1 MEHIVQFAIGI
12 DDNAIVK
19 KIEES
24 AEKQIVANIEQQVR
38 DKLFE
43 AHYYGRH
50 ADKDSPLSDY
60 SKRLIEGFLEKN
72 KEEILEKT
80 AVYLAEKLAR
90 SKTGKA
96 LLSGNAESV

>member
-12 DDNAIVK
+12 DDDVIRK
-19 KIEES
+19 RIEER
-24 AEKQIVANIEQQVR
+24 AEKQIVENIEQQVR
-38 DKLFE
+38 DQLFE
-43 AHYYGRH
+43 SYYRGR
-50 ADKDSPLSDY
+50 ADKNSPLSDY

-90 SKTGKA
+90 SKAGKA

>member
-24 AEKQIVANIEQQVR
+24 AEKQIVANLEQQVR
-38 DKLFE
+38 DNLFE
-43 AHYYGRH
+43 ANYYGRH
-50 ADKDSPLSDY
+50 ADKNSPLGDY
-60 SKRLIEGFLEKN
+60 SKRLIESFLEKN

-90 SKTGKA
+90 SKAGKA
-96 LLSGNAESV
+96 MLSGNTESV